1 MKTRC
6 SRLLLLCCAA
16 LLITGL
22 FAGCGAQNKL
32 QKVTVSEVTHSVFYA
47 PQYAAIEL
55 GFFEE
60 EGLELELSNGEGAD
74 KVMTAVLSGSVDIG
88 FAGPEACIYVYNE
101 GKEDYMQ
108 VFAQLTQRDG
118 AFILAR
124 EKDEDFTWEKLR
136 GKRLLP
142 GRKGGVPYMT
152 LEYVV
157 KQHGMTP
164 GVDVIFDDSI
174 QFSAMAGAFIGG
186 TGDYVSLFEPT
197 ASALEKEGA
206 GYIVASVGAESG
218 EIPYTAYFAQKS
230 FIAKNENLI
239 QSFTNAVAKGLSWV
253 KEHTA
258 AQIAEVIQPAF
269 PDTDLKT
276 LETVVQNYKNIDAWR
291 ETPDMKEESFQK
303 LQTVMQEAGE
313 LEKAA
318 PFSELVNNSF
328 AKNIK

>member
-1 MKTRC
+1 MKKRWN
-6 SRLLLLCCAA
+6 RLLLLCCAA

-313 LEKAA
+313 LEKGA

>member
-1 MKTRC
+1 MKTRWN
-6 SRLLLLCCAA
+6 RLLLLCCAA